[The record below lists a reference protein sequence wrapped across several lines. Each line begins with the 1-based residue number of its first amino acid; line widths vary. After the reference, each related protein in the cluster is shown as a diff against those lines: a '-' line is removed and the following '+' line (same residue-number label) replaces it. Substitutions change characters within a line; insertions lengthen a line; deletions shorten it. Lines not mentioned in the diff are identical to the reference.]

1 MTAVKTVYKYPRLII
16 LLRHQA
22 SLTLTEAIALIEGRE
37 SEASLHYGGREKCL
51 NDAIQARHRVYKLHN
66 GSPLAYWFF
75 KRDRQLFKEMG
86 F

>member
-1 MTAVKTVYKYPRLII
+1 MSPVIRYPRLIT

-22 SLTLTEAIALIEGRE
+22 SLTLTESIALIEGRE

-51 NDAIQARHRVYKLHN
+51 NDAITARHRLYKLYN
-66 GSPLAYWFF
+66 NSPLEYWFF
-75 KRDRQLFKEMG
+75 KRDRQSLKEIG

>member
-1 MTAVKTVYKYPRLII
+1 MKTVIRYPRLIT

-22 SLTLTEAIALIEGRE
+22 SLTLTESIGILEGRE

-51 NDAIQARHRVYKLHN
+51 NDAITARHRLYKLYN
-66 GSPLAYWFF
+66 NSPLEYWFT
-75 KRDRQLFKEMG
+75 KRDRMSLNTMG